1 MKKAVIYARFSS
13 HSQTEQS
20 IEGQLRECYDFA
32 KRSDITIVGE
42 YIDRALTGTS
52 DKRPQFLKMI
62 EDSKK
67 KNFEYVLVYQLDRFA
82 RNRYDSANYKAKL
95 KKNEYAGAYLF
106 YGDEAY
112 MKDHYVSQLRKV
124 VLEGPVPEFNYSV
137 YEAEKLDVE
146 KIAEEAYML
155 PLMADYKM
163 IEIQAFSAASLT
175 AAVSS
180 SLADIISDLPEY
192 FILLFTVRSGEDEE
206 KAIEKKEPT
215 PFVAAMKDYGNIVKF
230 ESESGNKLLAWMNR
244 HFTALNFN
252 A

>member
-52 DKRPQFLKMI
+52 DKRPQFIKMI

-95 KKNEYAGAYLF
+95 KKNG
-106 YGDEAY
+106 
-112 MKDHYVSQLRKV
+112 VR
-124 VLEGPVPEFNYSV
+124 VL
-137 YEAEKLDVE
+137 
-146 KIAEEAYML
+146 
-155 PLMADYKM
+155 
-163 IEIQAFSAASLT
+163 SAKENITDDASG
-175 AAVSS
+175 
-180 SLADIISDLPEY
+180 
-192 FILLFTVRSGEDEE
+192 ILV
-206 KAIEKKEPT
+206 
-215 PFVAAMKDYGNIVKF
+215 
-230 ESESGNKLLAWMNR
+230 
-244 HFTALNFN
+244 
-252 A
+252 